1 MTTTMTNGTTT
12 RIGPGERSGRPLVT
26 RSGAQLL
33 AERAADLRHRRLGDL
48 VPLLVERDRD
58 ERHVA
63 EFELLLAQAD
73 RLDAFLAS
81 ADIVEINSA
90 KFDGQVGLGMRV
102 RVRLADSS
110 IDWVR
115 PVHPVEAGLDNE
127 RICITSPLGTALNGA
142 RLGDD
147 VVVDA
152 PVGRWSCRILA
163 VDLGDGDGDVRKAP
177 RRRRVAGR

>member
-1 MTTTMTNGTTT
+1 MTTTVTKGTRTA
-12 RIGPGERSGRPLVT
+12 RGRAERSGRPLVT

-33 AERAADLRHRRLGDL
+33 AERASDIRQRRLGEL

-63 EFELLLAQAD
+63 EFEQLLAQAD

-81 ADIVEINSA
+81 ANIVEINPA
-90 KFDGQVGLGMRV
+90 EFDGHLGLGMRV
-102 RVRLADSS
+102 RVRLADRS

-115 PVHPVEAGLDNE
+115 PVHPVEAGLDGE
-127 RICITSPLGTALNGA
+127 RICITSPLGAALNGA
-142 RLGDD
+142 RLGDE

-152 PVGRWSCRILA
+152 PVGRWTCRILA
-163 VDLGDGDGDVRKAP
+163 VDLGDGDVRKAP
-177 RRRRVAGR
+177 RRRKVAGR